1 MKKVIPL
8 TLVNLSQPTVF
19 DPITEEPDIT
29 DNIIITNMLE
39 SIGKGGR
46 NVGRKVKHVMIV
58 MTLLNNLSGLQ
69 KLENYYTLVLYP
81 GAETYES
88 LKNVLVP
95 LISDLCNLKKN
106 GFNQIGGNHWPVEL
120 YFSSDWKFLEICLG
134 IKAANA

>member
-8 TLVNLSQPTVF
+8 TLVNLSVF

-39 SIGKGGR
+39 SIGNFELYCSIICKQGILIPEVSTLHIRISGDGR
-46 NVGRKVKHVMIV
+46 NV
-58 MTLLNNLSGLQ
+58 
-69 KLENYYTLVLYP
+69 VLYP

-120 YFSSDWKFLEICLG
+120 YFSSDWKFLAICLG
-134 IKAANA
+134 IKAANG